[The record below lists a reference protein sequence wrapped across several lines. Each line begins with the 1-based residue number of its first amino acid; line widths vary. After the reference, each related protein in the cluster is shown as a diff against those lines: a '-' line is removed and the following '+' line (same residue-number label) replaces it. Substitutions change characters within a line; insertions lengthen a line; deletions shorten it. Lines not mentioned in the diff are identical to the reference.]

1 MKTLPIAGTA
11 QSVTFFEDDT
21 VDTVRQWIA
30 LSLNSHPDRLFLT
43 VKGKFPH
50 DYYSTNPKRWTDLFY
65 RLSYDGKVIRPE
77 TLKTYITQVRT
88 DTPMTEIEVTREMWE
103 SHDESLS
110 SLYAP
115 EVDFEEWRILG
126 VNESKSIILPFPPTD
141 APILSA
147 RIPIPSNQSLF
158 ETHHSYEVVSFGHA
172 EYETNLSP
180 LATRIYFPLLRPDT
194 PSTNEPRRADL
205 TNNRDHLQKLLA
217 LHVPRQESLAVVRA
231 KWFVPF
237 VSTHFTSPRA
247 RFEQIFYGMTVS
259 KTVPYIGYFTAKSEA
274 IRNKYYVS
282 DPKQKT
288 PLVDSGLIRGWLN
301 GTLPQRRRPTLLLY
315 RGTSRSS
322 FERISVTPE
331 DMTLSVYRTKDS
343 KDTLD
348 DMKAMMKTWME
359 SLDALL
365 PFVDP
370 NDLTDERWELG
381 DVSVVAEYAKEV
393 HEFDMRRFNCLQ
405 SLFGQQGDAFRL
417 LRAEYASSDIS
428 PREIQAYQILNQD
441 DSEDSAEYLAREM
454 NLSDSEANELFQTI
468 KSKSEDTNFEKTLKA
483 YPVVTFGS
491 KEMLLKFST
500 NVERTMEYVNILRH
514 VLSSD
519 TDDVNEVCP
528 RRLEKVEASSVVLRP
543 EIPTSD
549 FKQDD
554 DFFSA
559 MGLGEEALKDS
570 APPPNADV
578 VTEPKS
584 RKRAVGT
591 AVTTTFNYFNTRLQ
605 KFDPASFDKTVH
617 TKACEKLRQVVALTD
632 ADKERLGPE
641 YNYEDADPA
650 EKLEVTD
657 ADATLICPPYF
668 CIRDEAPLRREQLI
682 EKGDGLHCPICD
694 GKVRT
699 KDDVDIREY
708 TVIERK
714 TALKYPNLTNTS
726 STINGRKIPCCYQQ
740 PRTTTEIL
748 GDRDSGDTYVLS
760 KPVLPSLRFNYLD
773 EALAERLDIKTNYA
787 ATVTKNKR
795 LTAGDEDV
803 FRVGLGRPSKTLPI
817 LLRHKKM
824 DIKPPREAHEHVMK
838 CSFFRTWTKLL
849 DGVTQTER
857 IINGIDY
864 AYEHGELSTL
874 DEVEYVAGFLR
885 CEVIRVNTQTMEVL
899 CGFWSD
905 RQALANQYTIVLL
918 DTDILSLVSLKR
930 TAGKL
935 KLEYNADIR
944 KAPFVSTTFPLL
956 RDLHLQ
962 ACSVNVPVFADAIK
976 ELLLQGKSDY
986 GVVLDPFKRIQAVYV
1001 PGSVVLPVSP
1011 TGQSPDPG
1019 VTVKP
1024 GYSDL
1029 TTNEL
1034 PTGTEERA
1042 FLQAAQNPGFK
1053 IVKDHQDSEGRVVE
1067 FELASGFRVPIR
1079 PEATEVREP
1088 PTEVTETMR
1097 IHKESDLV
1105 DATPSAADVKLAESV
1120 SYDSEIY
1127 EFLLFSL
1134 AKDLQ
1139 EEDHAGLRGS
1149 IASRSPT
1156 MLKDLTR
1163 WFKEEAYTSTTESP
1177 VDFVNKVRTPCGQYT
1192 NKDACNTSSL
1202 CGWHKNTCKI
1212 RVKKSLDTSG
1222 VLKRMAKTL
1231 RDNDKT
1237 RSLVLD
1243 NRVSPFFST
1252 ILYLEMPHELITTDA
1267 A

>member
-11 QSVTFFEDDT
+11 QTVTFFEDDT
-21 VDTVRQWIA
+21 IDTVRQWVA
-30 LSLNSHPDRLFLT
+30 LAVKSHPDRLFLT
-43 VKGKFPH
+43 VKGKFPR

-65 RLSYDGKVIRPE
+65 RLSYDGTVIRPE
-77 TLKTYITQVRT
+77 TLKTYLMQVRP
-88 DTPMTEIEVTREMWE
+88 DTPMTETEVTREMWE
-103 SHDESLS
+103 AHDESLAPI
-110 SLYAP
+110 YTP

-126 VNESKSIILPFPPTD
+126 VNESKSIILPFPPAD
-141 APILSA
+141 VPVLSS

-158 ETHHSYEVVSFGHA
+158 ETHHSYEVVSVGFLEHN
-172 EYETNLSP
+172 TNLSP

-205 TNNRDHLQKLLA
+205 TSSQDHLQKLLA
-217 LHVPRQESLAVVRA
+217 LHVPQQDSLAVVRA
-231 KWFVPF
+231 KWFVPL

-274 IRNKYYVS
+274 MRNKYYVT
-282 DPKQKT
+282 DPKQKM
-288 PLVDSGLIRGWLN
+288 PLVDPALIRGWLN

-315 RGTSRSS
+315 RGTSRAS

-331 DMTLSVYRTKDS
+331 DITFSVYRTKDS
-343 KDTLD
+343 KETLD
-348 DMKAMMKTWME
+348 DLKVVMRSWLT

-370 NDLTDERWELG
+370 NDLSDDRWELG

-405 SLFGQQGDAFRL
+405 SLFGQQGETFRL
-417 LRAEYASSDIS
+417 LRAEYASGDIS

-454 NLSDSEANELFQTI
+454 NLSETEANDLFQVI

-491 KEMLLKFST
+491 KEMLLKFAT
-500 NVERTMEYVNILRH
+500 NLERTMNYVNVLRH

-519 TDDVNEVCP
+519 TEDVNEICP
-528 RRLEKVEASSVVLRP
+528 RRLEKVEAASVVLRP

-559 MGLGEEALKDS
+559 MGLGDEALKES
-570 APPPNADV
+570 APPPDADM
-578 VTEPKS
+578 VTAPKS
-584 RKRAVGT
+584 KKRSVGT

-605 KFDPASFDKTVH
+605 KFDPATFDKTVH
-617 TKACEKLRQVVALTD
+617 TKACEKLRQVVALTE

-650 EKLEVTD
+650 EKLETTD
-657 ADATLICPPYF
+657 PDASLICPPYF
-668 CIRDEAPLRREQLI
+668 CIRDEAPLRRDQLI
-682 EKGDGLHCPICD
+682 EKDDGLHCPICD
-694 GKVRT
+694 GKVRA

-714 TALKYPNLTNTS
+714 TALKYPNVTNTS

-748 GDRDSGDTYVLS
+748 TERESGDTYVLS
-760 KPVLPSLRFNYLD
+760 KPVLPGLRFNYLD
-773 EALAERLDIKTNYA
+773 ETLATRLGVQTNYA
-787 ATVTKNKR
+787 KTVTKNKR

-817 LLRHKKM
+817 LLRHKKTE
-824 DIKPPREAHEHVMK
+824 IKPPREAHEHVMK

-849 DGVTQTER
+849 DGATQTER
-857 IINGIDY
+857 IINGIEY
-864 AYEHGELSTL
+864 AYEHGELSIL
-874 DEVEYVAGFLR
+874 DEAEYVASFLR

-918 DTDILSLVSLKR
+918 DTDILCSVSLKR
-930 TAGKL
+930 TNSKL

-944 KAPFVSTTFPLL
+944 KPPFVSTTFPLL
-956 RDLHLQ
+956 RELHLQ

-976 ELLLQGKSDY
+976 ELLLQGKSEY
-986 GVVLDPFKRIQAVYV
+986 GVILDPFKRIQAVYV
-1001 PGSVVLPVSP
+1001 TGAVILPVSP
-1011 TGQSPDPG
+1011 TSQSPDPG

-1024 GYSDL
+1024 GYADL
-1029 TTNEL
+1029 TNDEL
-1034 PTGTEERA
+1034 PTGSEEGA
-1042 FLQAAQNPGFK
+1042 FLQATQNPGFK
-1053 IVKDHQDSEGRVVE
+1053 LVKDHQDAEGRIVE
-1067 FELASGFRVPIR
+1067 YELSSGFRVPIR
-1079 PEATEVREP
+1079 AEAADVREP
-1088 PTEVTETMR
+1088 PTEVTETLR
-1097 IHKESDLV
+1097 VHKEADLV
-1105 DATPSAADVKLAESV
+1105 DAPPSAADVKLAESI
-1120 SYDSEIY
+1120 SYESEMY

-1134 AKDLQ
+1134 AKDVQ
-1139 EEDHAGLRGS
+1139 EEDHVGLRAS
-1149 IASRSPT
+1149 IASRST
-1156 MLKDLTR
+1156 TLLKDLTR
-1163 WFKEEAYTSTTESP
+1163 WFKEEAYTSATESP

-1212 RVKKSLDTSG
+1212 RVKKSFDSSG
-1222 VLKRMAKTL
+1222 VLKRLAKTL
-1231 RDNDKT
+1231 RDNDKS

>member
-21 VDTVRQWIA
+21 VDTVRQWVA
-30 LSLNSHPDRLFLT
+30 LAVKSHPDRLFLT
-43 VKGKFPH
+43 VKGKFPRE
-50 DYYSTNPKRWTDLFY
+50 YYSSNPKRWTDLFF
-65 RLSYDGKVIRPE
+65 RLSYDGKVIRPD
-77 TLKTYITQVRT
+77 TLKTYLMQVRP
-88 DTPMTEIEVTREMWE
+88 DTPMTEIEVTRETWE
-103 SHDESLS
+103 ARDESLTPIYS
-110 SLYAP
+110 P

-126 VNESKSIILPFPPTD
+126 VDESKSLVLPFPPAD
-141 APILSA
+141 VPVLSA
-147 RIPIPSNQSLF
+147 RIPIPSPQSLF
-158 ETHHSYEVVSFGHA
+158 ETHHPYEVVSVGYA
-172 EYETNLSP
+172 EYETNLSQ
-180 LATRIYFPLLRPDT
+180 LATRVYFPLLRPDT

-205 TNNRDHLQKLLA
+205 TNNQEHLKKLLD
-217 LHVPRQESLAVVRA
+217 LNVPQQESLAVVRA
-231 KWFVPF
+231 KWFVPL

-259 KTVPYIGYFTAKSEA
+259 KTIPYIGYFTAKSESL
-274 IRNKYYVS
+274 RNKYYVT
-282 DPKQKT
+282 DPKQKI
-288 PLVDSGLIRGWLN
+288 PLIDPAVIRGWIN
-301 GTLPQRRRPTLLLY
+301 GTMPQRRRPTLLIY
-315 RGTSRSS
+315 RGTSRTS

-331 DMTLSVYRTKDS
+331 DITLSVYRNKDS
-343 KDTLD
+343 KEGLADLKATL
-348 DMKAMMKTWME
+348 KTWLE

-370 NDLTDERWELG
+370 NDIAEERWELG
-381 DVSVVAEYAKEV
+381 DVSVIAEYSKEV

-405 SLFGQQGDAFRL
+405 SLFGQQGDTFRL

-441 DSEDSAEYLAREM
+441 DSEDNAEYLAREM
-454 NLSDSEANELFQTI
+454 NLSDTEANDLFQTI

-491 KEMLLKFST
+491 KEMLLKFAT
-500 NVERTMEYVNILRH
+500 NLERTMSYVNILRH

-519 TDDVNEVCP
+519 TEDVNEVCP
-528 RRLEKVEASSVVLRP
+528 RRLEKVEAASVILRP

-559 MGLGEEALKDS
+559 MGLGDEALKES
-570 APPPNADV
+570 APPPDADV

-584 RKRAVGT
+584 KKRAVGT

-605 KFDPASFDKTVH
+605 KFDPATFDKAVH

-641 YNYEDADPA
+641 YNYEDAEPA

-657 ADATLICPPYF
+657 PEGTLICPPYF

-682 EKGDGLHCPICD
+682 EREDGLHCPICN

-714 TALKYPNLTNTS
+714 TALRYPNLTNAT

-748 GDRDSGDTYVLS
+748 PERESGETYVLS
-760 KPVLPSLRFNYLD
+760 KPVLPGLRFNYLD
-773 EALAERLDIKTNYA
+773 ETLAARMEVKTNYEK
-787 ATVTKNKR
+787 TVTKNKR
-795 LTAGDEDV
+795 LTAGEEDV
-803 FRVGLGRPSKTLPI
+803 FRVGLGRASKTLPI
-817 LLRHKKM
+817 LLGHKKGE
-824 DIKPPREAHEHVMK
+824 IKTPREAHDNVMK

-849 DGVTQTER
+849 DGATQTER

-864 AYEHGELSTL
+864 AYEHGELSIL
-874 DEVEYVAGFLR
+874 DEVEYVATFLR

-918 DTDILSLVSLKR
+918 DTDILSAVSLKR
-930 TAGKL
+930 SAGKL
-935 KLEYNADIR
+935 KLGYNADIR
-944 KAPFVSTTFPLL
+944 KPPFVSKTFPLL
-956 RDLHLQ
+956 RELHLQ
-962 ACSVNVPVFADAIK
+962 ACSVSVPVFADAIK
-976 ELLLQGKSDY
+976 ELLLQSKSEY
-986 GVVLDPFKRIQAVYV
+986 GVILDPFKRIQAVYV
-1001 PGSVVLPVSP
+1001 PGTVVLPISP
-1011 TGQSPDPG
+1011 TTQSPDPG

-1029 TTNEL
+1029 IESEL
-1034 PTGTEERA
+1034 PSESDERS

-1053 IVKDHQDSEGRVVE
+1053 VTKEHQDTDGNLVE

-1079 PEATEVREP
+1079 PVVATIREP
-1088 PTEVTETMR
+1088 STEVTETLR
-1097 IHKESDLV
+1097 KHKELDLV
-1105 DATPSAADVKLAESV
+1105 DAPPSAADVKLAESI
-1120 SYDSEIY
+1120 SYESEIY

-1139 EEDHAGLRGS
+1139 EEDYAGLRAS

-1156 MLKDLTR
+1156 MLKDLTK
-1163 WFKEEAYTSTTESP
+1163 WFGEEAYASTTESP
-1177 VDFVNKVRTPCGQYT
+1177 VDFVNKVRTPCGQYA
-1192 NKDACNTSSL
+1192 NKEACNTSSL

-1212 RVKKSLDTSG
+1212 RVKKAFDKSG
-1222 VLKRMAKTL
+1222 VLRRLAKTL